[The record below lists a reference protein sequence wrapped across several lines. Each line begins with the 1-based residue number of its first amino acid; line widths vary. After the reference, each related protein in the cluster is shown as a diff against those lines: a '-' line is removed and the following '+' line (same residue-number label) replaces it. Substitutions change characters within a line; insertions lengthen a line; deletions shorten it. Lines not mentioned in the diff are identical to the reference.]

1 MAAIIVLRCRD
12 VLLASRQLTINHPGN
27 IRLNNIILSF
37 QAAFSSIPQNKRKQ
51 KTQLFIRI
59 VAEVEDG
66 GTRFLVPDGAGYA
79 LASSKA
85 AKKAVKQRLQRP
97 AKQKFRNV
105 FDDALTGD
113 DDAGGMVVADND
125 GIVDEGAI
133 V

>member
-37 QAAFSSIPQNKRKQ
+37 QDAFSSIPQNKRKQ

-59 VAEVEDG
+59 VADVEDG
-66 GTRFLVPDGAGYA
+66 GTRFLVPDGSGYA

-97 AKQKFRNV
+97 
-105 FDDALTGD
+105 D
-113 DDAGGMVVADND
+113 
-125 GIVDEGAI
+125 
-133 V
+133 